1 LNLNTIINTAIYYW
15 VTELGFA
22 TASPSVAATFFFF
35 PLPRAHCFSCA
46 AINRRRRFS
55 SLINVAPVFSVP
67 IGSMGGSA
75 VTGGAACC
83 PFITSPTVHVR
94 RRICWSDPLVNQV
107 LLHLR
112 SVIHAVIRWSIRLR
126 FAYFS
131 QAHALQVMAVP
142 HVKKIFTR
150 KSVVAASC
158 F

>member
-1 LNLNTIINTAIYYW
+1 L
-15 VTELGFA
+15 
-22 TASPSVAATFFFF
+22 
-35 PLPRAHCFSCA
+35 
-46 AINRRRRFS
+46 RRRRPLSPPLSFFFRFHAPTAFHAQQS
-55 SLINVAPVFSVP
+55 TVAAGIDVAPVFSVP